1 MSLIISAQTS
11 GSSFPPLEAGSY
23 PAVCYG
29 LVDIGWQYNEAY
41 KKSSPKLIIMWEIP
55 GETITIDG
63 EEKSRVISQTYTVSL
78 NEKATL
84 RKDLASWRGRD
95 FTDEELKG
103 FDIKTIVG
111 APCLLSIV
119 HKESNGRTYANIS
132 GVMALPKG
140 IKRPRGTLDEVIFD
154 LDTSDLSEIADLPDW
169 IQKRIFESETYKER
183 AAGIGHEEPGDD
195 TDYEQPGMGDYEED
209 ELELPF

>member
-1 MSLIISAQTS
+1 MSLIISAAS
-11 GSSFPPLEAGSY
+11 GVSSFPPLEAGSY

-140 IKRPRGTLDEVIFD
+140 IKRPRGTLDEVVFD

-183 AAGIGHEEPGDD
+183 AAGIGHEEPDGDD
-195 TDYEQPGMGDYEED
+195 EYDQPGMGDYEED